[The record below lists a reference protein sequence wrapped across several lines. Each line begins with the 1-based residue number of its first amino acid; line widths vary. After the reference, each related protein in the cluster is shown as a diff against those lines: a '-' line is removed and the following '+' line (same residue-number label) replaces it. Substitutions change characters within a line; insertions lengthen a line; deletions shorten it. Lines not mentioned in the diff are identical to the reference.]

1 MKDLSVT
8 KAEWESS
15 RIDSVLDVEKLEP
28 DDMESYVRDFLLPNL
43 QQSYNHVKEYISN
56 NTKRN
61 IYTVKKQ
68 LADLIA
74 NQDVVRI
81 STSED
86 NESSN
91 ISRFGAS
98 YLIHESLNDIY
109 LFSSVMRSKV
119 TPSDSNTRTLFT
131 LGKLSKDICTLQKE
145 IKESIEQQA
154 RNCCL
159 KI

>member
-61 IYTVKKQ
+61 IYTIKKQ

-86 NESSN
+86 SESSN

-98 YLIHESLNDIY
+98 YMIHESLNDIY

-119 TPSDSNTRTLFT
+119 PPSDSNTRTLFT

-154 RNCCL
+154 RSCCL